1 MARKTFIVDIDLNQ
15 NELQN
20 AVIQN
25 VATAPVAAKPGQIW
39 YNSQNKL
46 LYYYDGTNNKP
57 IGGYLAPATADTL
70 GGVKIGTNVTVADDG
85 TISIVDASQSV
96 KGVIRV
102 ATDAEVEAGTST
114 VLAINPK
121 QLAAIKAI
129 SEGKISLT
137 DLSSSSSQLVYDSTT
152 GQFSLKVDTDV
163 TEDSANLITSG
174 AVKKAINAELVGALK
189 YEGPWTI
196 TGATDYSGIALPV
209 KKGYMYLCQGDG
221 PVTIGGIEWNAGD
234 YLVIDEDVAVGGTIT
249 KVSKIDNTESA
260 DIVRLNATQTITNK
274 TIDADANTI
283 KNIKVDN
290 FKQGV
295 VQTTVRDSATATD
308 TSLATEKAIRT
319 AIDAVKSGTKKVVTN
334 AELVPSSGIATWQI
348 TNDVAEDCIVS
359 VKKVADGEEVMVDVT
374 YGEAD
379 ITLKINTTTT
389 VPAGTYKATIIG

>member
-25 VATAPVAAKPGQIW
+25 VATPPATAKPGQIW

-57 IGGYLAPATADTL
+57 IGYLAPATADTL
-70 GGVKIGTNVTVADDG
+70 GGVKIGANVIVADDG
-85 TISIVDASQSV
+85 TISVKDATQAV

-102 ATDAEVEAGTST
+102 ATDAEVETGTST

-121 QLAAIKAI
+121 QLAALKAI
-129 SEGKISLT
+129 VDGKIGLT
-137 DLSSSSSQLVYDSTT
+137 ALSSTSSQLVYDSTT

-163 TEDSANLITSG
+163 TENSANLITSG

-189 YEGPWTI
+189 YEGTWTI

-209 KKGYMYLCQGDG
+209 KKGYMYLCQGEG
-221 PVTIGGIEWNAGD
+221 PVTVGGIEWNAGD

-249 KVSKIDNTESA
+249 NVSKIDNTESA

-290 FKQGV
+290 FKSGV

-319 AIDAVKSGTKKVVTN
+319 AIDTVKTGMKKVVTN
-334 AELVPSSGIATWQI
+334 AELVPSSGIATWHI
-348 TNDVAEDCIVS
+348 TNDVAADCIIS

-379 ITLKINTTTT
+379 ITLKINATTTI
-389 VPAGTYKATIIG
+389 PAGTYKATIIG